1 MKSLHM
7 KKKPQESGS
16 HTRTRT
22 QVRTPGRKC
31 AEPST
36 GPPSRPSVRASAQAA
51 DVQNELRALADSGQA
66 SHLTRFFKTG
76 PGEYGEGDRFLGIR
90 VPEQRKI
97 AKKHRDLPL
106 EEVAVL
112 VRSEFHEE
120 RLTGLLIL
128 TYRYPKS
135 TPTQKETLFNFY
147 VAHVPWINN
156 WDLVDVTAPN
166 IVGAWLQ
173 DRPRDQLYEWA
184 RSQNIWERRLA
195 ILSTLHFIRKND
207 FEDTM
212 QLARMLLSDAH
223 DLIHKAVGWMLR
235 ETGKRS
241 QDILELFLDE
251 YCERMP
257 RTMLRYAVERLP
269 EPQRKGYMNR
279 GK

>member
-1 MKSLHM
+1 M
-7 KKKPQESGS
+7 
-16 HTRTRT
+16 
-22 QVRTPGRKC
+22 
-31 AEPST
+31 
-36 GPPSRPSVRASAQAA
+36 
-51 DVQNELRALADSGQA
+51 
-66 SHLTRFFKTG
+66 
-76 PGEYGEGDRFLGIR
+76 FLGIR

-135 TPTQKETLFNFY
+135 TPEQKEALFNFY

-166 IVGAWLQ
+166 VVGAWLQ
-173 DRPRDQLYEWA
+173 DRPRDLLYEWA
-184 RSQNIWERRLA
+184 RSQNLWERRLA
-195 ILSTLHFIRKND
+195 ILSTLHFIRQDD

-241 QDILELFLDE
+241 PAVLISFLDQHSH
-251 YCERMP
+251 RMP
-257 RTMLRYAVERLP
+257 RTMLRYAIERLP
-269 EPQRKGYMNR
+269 EPQRKDYINR

>member
-1 MKSLHM
+1 M
-7 KKKPQESGS
+7 
-16 HTRTRT
+16 
-22 QVRTPGRKC
+22 
-31 AEPST
+31 
-36 GPPSRPSVRASAQAA
+36 
-51 DVQNELRALADSGQA
+51 
-66 SHLTRFFKTG
+66 
-76 PGEYGEGDRFLGIR
+76 FLGIR

-135 TPTQKETLFNFY
+135 TPEQKEALFSFY

-173 DRPRDQLYEWA
+173 DRSRDLLYQWA
-184 RSQNIWERRLA
+184 ESENLWERRLA
-195 ILSTLHFIRKND
+195 ILSTLHFIRQDD

-212 QLARMLLSDAH
+212 KLAQMLLSDTH

-235 ETGKRS
+235 EAGKRS
-241 QDILELFLDE
+241 QNVLESFLDE

-257 RTMLRYAVERLP
+257 RTMLRYAIERLQ
-269 EPQRKGYMNR
+269 EPQRQAYLSR

>member
-1 MKSLHM
+1 M
-7 KKKPQESGS
+7 
-16 HTRTRT
+16 
-22 QVRTPGRKC
+22 
-31 AEPST
+31 
-36 GPPSRPSVRASAQAA
+36 
-51 DVQNELRALADSGQA
+51 
-66 SHLTRFFKTG
+66 
-76 PGEYGEGDRFLGIR
+76 
-90 VPEQRKI
+90 
-97 AKKHRDLPL
+97 
-106 EEVAVL
+106 L

-135 TPTQKETLFNFY
+135 TPEQKEALFNFY

-173 DRPRDQLYEWA
+173 DRPRDLLYEWA
-184 RSQNIWERRLA
+184 RSQNLWERRLA
-195 ILSTLHFIRKND
+195 ILSTLHFIRQDD

-241 QDILELFLDE
+241 PAVLKSFLDQHIH
-251 YCERMP
+251 RMP
-257 RTMLRYAVERLP
+257 RTMLRYAIERLP
-269 EPQRKGYMNR
+269 EPQRKG
-279 GK
+279 